1 MPATRRIPL
10 PLRRTRL
17 GPGATSTVAAAD
29 DEAGVGVRE
38 LPAGLVLLAVAVGI
52 GITVLADWRA
62 GCYVVGVALLVAAGL
77 RTSLPERSAGLLAV
91 RGRGLDAALLLL
103 LGTGVL
109 LLANSV
115 PTPP

>member
-1 MPATRRIPL
+1 M
-10 PLRRTRL
+10 
-17 GPGATSTVAAAD
+17 
-29 DEAGVGVRE
+29 RE
-38 LPAGLVLLAVAVGI
+38 LPAGLVLLAVAAGI
-52 GITVLADWRA
+52 AVASLVDWRA

-77 RTSLPERSAGLLAV
+77 RTSLPERAAGLLAV
-91 RGRGLDAALLLL
+91 RSRGLDAALLLL